1 MASCDGCIISARGMQ
16 EALSNARTKARQMAV
31 RDGRP
36 VALVLDEN
44 EYKLFDAFFAFENHY
59 DVKEVVSHL

>member
-1 MASCDGCIISARGMQ
+1 MQ